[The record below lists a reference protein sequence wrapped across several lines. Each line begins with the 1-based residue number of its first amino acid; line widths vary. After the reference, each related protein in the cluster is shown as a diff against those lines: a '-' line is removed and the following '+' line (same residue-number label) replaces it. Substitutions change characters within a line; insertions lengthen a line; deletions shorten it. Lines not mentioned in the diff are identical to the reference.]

1 LANGDRDPHHRQ
13 PHLFLCRFKIRP
25 NSLPFTKGFTVNPSP
40 QTAAAAGGRGA
51 TFLTGG
57 SLLSATAEEKKLA
70 KALDQGLAA
79 VEAGLEREL
88 KFSEDIAD
96 AVARYLFDA
105 GGKRVRP
112 LLTLL
117 TAQWGEGINDRVI
130 RVAQVIELTHLATL
144 YHDDVMDEAAQRRGV
159 AATQTV
165 WGNSVAILAGDL
177 LFARAGS
184 LVGSL
189 GQQAITLQAATFER
203 LCLGQMRETVGPKPG
218 QEPIAHYVSVLADK
232 TGSLIAL
239 SAEMGIRMSDGPE
252 ALVAPV
258 RRFGEKIGIAFQL
271 VDDVIDL
278 SERGSGTGKPPGT
291 DVRRGVT
298 TLPMLYLQERAGT
311 DPDAALLLEKLAR
324 GTSGEAGE
332 EEFQESIRELR
343 NHPVTQATMAKA
355 REMADEAIRELDS
368 APNDLVKKGLIR
380 FAHQI
385 VDRSY

>member
-1 LANGDRDPHHRQ
+1 MTPSASLAKD
-13 PHLFLCRFKIRP
+13 
-25 NSLPFTKGFTVNPSP
+25 
-40 QTAAAAGGRGA
+40 AGGRGA
-51 TFLTGG
+51 AFLTGG
-57 SLLSATAEEKKLA
+57 SVLFASAEEKKLA
-70 KALDQGLAA
+70 KILDQGIAE
-79 VEAGLEREL
+79 VEQGLEREL

-117 TAQWGEGINDRVI
+117 TAQWGSGINEKVI
-130 RVAQVIELTHLATL
+130 RAAQVIELTHLATL

-159 AATQTV
+159 AAAQTV

-177 LFARAGS
+177 LFARAGT
-184 LVGSL
+184 LVASL

-218 QEPIAHYVSVLADK
+218 QEPIAHYLSVLADK

-239 SAEMGIRMSDGPE
+239 SAEMGIRMSGGPE
-252 ALVAPV
+252 NLVAPV
-258 RRFGEKIGIAFQL
+258 RRFGEKVGIAYQL

-298 TLPMLYLQERAGT
+298 TLPMLYLQQ
-311 DPDAALLLEKLAR
+311 DATSDDEAKILLDRLAR
-324 GTSGEAGE
+324 VTKGEASDQ
-332 EEFQESIRELR
+332 EFHDVIADLR
-343 NHPVTQATMAKA
+343 THDVTARTMDTA
-355 REMADEAIRELDS
+355 RTMADEAIAELAS
-368 APNDLVKKGLIR
+368 APDDLVKEGLIR
-380 FAHQI
+380 FTNQI
-385 VDRSY
+385 VERTY

>member
-1 LANGDRDPHHRQ
+1 MNP
-13 PHLFLCRFKIRP
+13 
-25 NSLPFTKGFTVNPSP
+25 TKTDS
-40 QTAAAAGGRGA
+40 AMSGRGA
-51 TFLTGG
+51 SFLTAGA
-57 SLLSATAEEKKLA
+57 LFQATAEERRLGKI
-70 KALDQGLAA
+70 LDEGLAEI
-79 VEAGLEREL
+79 EAGLEREL
-88 KFSEDIAD
+88 KFADDIAD
-96 AVARYLFDA
+96 SVARYLFDA

-112 LLTLL
+112 LLTVL
-117 TAQWGEGINDRVI
+117 TAQWGEGTNERVI
-130 RVAQVIELTHLATL
+130 RAAQVIELTHLATL

-159 AATQTV
+159 AATQAV

-218 QEPIAHYVSVLADK
+218 QEPIAHYLSVLADK

-239 SAEMGIRMSDGPE
+239 SAEMGIRMSNGPE
-252 ALVAPV
+252 HLVAPI
-258 RRFGEKIGIAFQL
+258 RRFGEKIGIAYQL

-298 TLPMLYLQERAGT
+298 TLPMLYLQQRAAD
-311 DPDAALLLEKLAR
+311 DPEAVELLAMLSR
-324 GTSGEAGE
+324 GTLGEASDQ
-332 EEFQESIRELR
+332 EFQESIRLLR
-343 NHPVTQATMAKA
+343 EHDVTEATMATA
-355 REMADEAIRELDS
+355 REMADSAIAELAS
-368 APNDLVKKGLIR
+368 APDDAVKQGLVR

-385 VDRSY
+385 VERTH

>member
-1 LANGDRDPHHRQ
+1 MTPNASLAKD
-13 PHLFLCRFKIRP
+13 
-25 NSLPFTKGFTVNPSP
+25 
-40 QTAAAAGGRGA
+40 AGGRGA
-51 TFLTGG
+51 AFLTGG
-57 SLLSATAEEKKLA
+57 SLLFASAEEKKLA
-70 KALDQGLAA
+70 KLLDDGLAS
-79 VEAGLEREL
+79 VEQGLEREL

-117 TAQWGEGINDRVI
+117 TAQWGGGINDNVI
-130 RVAQVIELTHLATL
+130 RAAQVIELTHLATL

-159 AATQTV
+159 AAAQTV
-165 WGNSVAILAGDL
+165 WSNSVAILAGDL

-184 LVGSL
+184 LVASL

-203 LCLGQMRETVGPKPG
+203 LCVGQMRETVGPKPG
-218 QEPIAHYVSVLADK
+218 QEPIAHYLSVLSDK

-239 SAEMGIRMSDGPE
+239 SAEMGIRMSGGPE
-252 ALVAPV
+252 NLVAPV
-258 RRFGEKIGIAFQL
+258 RRFGEKIGIAYQL

-298 TLPMLYLQERAGT
+298 TLPMLYLQEQAQHDVGAKVLR
-311 DPDAALLLEKLAR
+311 DRLALV
-324 GTSGEAGE
+324 TNGEASE
-332 EEFQESIRELR
+332 EEFHDAIAELR
-343 NHPVTQATMAKA
+343 HHEVTEKTMQTARTMADDA
-355 REMADEAIRELDS
+355 IAELSMAPD
-368 APNDLVKKGLIR
+368 DLVKEGLVR

-385 VDRSY
+385 VDRTY